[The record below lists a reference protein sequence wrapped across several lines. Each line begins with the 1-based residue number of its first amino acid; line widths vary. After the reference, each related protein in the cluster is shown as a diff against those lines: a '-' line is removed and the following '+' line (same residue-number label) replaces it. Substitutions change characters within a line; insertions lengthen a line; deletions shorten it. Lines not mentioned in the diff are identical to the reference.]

1 MTRRRKIV
9 LLSFGAVALA
19 VAILVLAYQYFSP
32 HDPVIGELRF
42 SDHLLRAYTPFSWNR
57 QNRPPNATEFK
68 QHQTNLSLR
77 ASSRLSFSKAGPEV
91 LPLIT
96 NWLATDTPSWK
107 SNLQVRLQARGYD
120 FPRLT
125 SNRRSIAWQFLA
137 ENPMEIGSDALPL
150 FAMAVTNGSPRDA
163 FYASQAIARLFR
175 NIDHIDVETA
185 LRILLPLYHSMQT
198 VTGGKSFG
206 FEPMATPQ
214 SMLAMSIDRCIRD
227 LDPQSLY
234 RPLLV
239 LELGPVPERVGAA
252 MNLADFPR
260 FPERA
265 IPLLITNLNST
276 NRAVQQNCARTLG
289 KFRSQARPALP
300 ALTNLLHHPR
310 DFVRL
315 AASNAITSITQPDPP
330 R

>member
-9 LLSFGAVALA
+9 LLSIGALGLA
-19 VAILVLAYQYFSP
+19 AAIFAVVYQYFSP

-42 SDHLLRAYTPFSWNR
+42 SDHLLRAYTPFPWNR

-77 ASSRLSFSKAGPEV
+77 ASSRRALSKAGPEV

-107 SNLQVRLQARGYD
+107 SNLQVGLQARGYD

-125 SNRRSIAWQFLA
+125 ANRRSIAWQFLA

-150 FAMAVTNGSPRDA
+150 FAIAVTNGSPRDA
-163 FYASQAIARLFR
+163 FYASQAISRLFG
-175 NIDHIDVETA
+175 NIDHLDVEA
-185 LRILLPLYHSMQT
+185 SLRILLPLYQNLQT

-214 SMLAMSIDRCIRD
+214 SFLAMSIERCIQQ
-227 LDPQSLY
+227 LDPQYLY

-239 LELGPVPERVGAA
+239 LELGPTPERVGAA

-260 FPERA
+260 FPGRA

-276 NRAVQQNCARTLG
+276 NRAVQENCARALG
-289 KFRSQARPALP
+289 KFGPQARPALP
-300 ALTNLLHHPR
+300 ALTNLLTHPR

-315 AASNAITSITQPDPP
+315 AASNAITSITQSTP
-330 R
+330 